1 MSIMQKETYKVLLA
15 DAQFLIRFALKEL
28 LKETNTFLVIGE
40 AGNEA
45 ELNRLITKTPPD
57 IIVIDYNQPGFFSIE
72 SIKHLIDQ
80 HPTIELL
87 VISSDENKENIYDV
101 INSGVLRFLTKKC
114 DAHEINEAFRAI
126 IRGEKFFCSSIFNF
140 IFEMSFSQN
149 SYSSNPLPL
158 SARELEIVQL
168 IAKGLIA
175 KEISKKLNLST
186 HTVYTH
192 RKNIMEK
199 LKLKRSSEL
208 VLFAINKGLLL

>member
-1 MSIMQKETYKVLLA
+1 MQEETYKVLLA

-28 LKETNTFLVIGE
+28 LKETNTFQVIGE

-45 ELNRLITKTPPD
+45 ELNSFIAKTPPD

-72 SIKHLIDQ
+72 SIKNLKEQ

-87 VISSDENKENIYDV
+87 VISSDDNKENIYDV

-126 IRGEKFFCSSIFNF
+126 IRGEKFFCASIFNF

-149 SYSSNPLPL
+149 NYSSNPLPL

-168 IAKGLIA
+168 IAQGLVA
-175 KEISKKLNLST
+175 KEIGKKLNLST

-199 LKLKRSSEL
+199 LKLRRSSEL
-208 VLFAINKGLLL
+208 VLFAVNKGLLL

>member
-1 MSIMQKETYKVLLA
+1 MQEETYKVLLA

-28 LKETNTFLVIGE
+28 LKETNTFQVIGE

-45 ELNRLITKTPPD
+45 ELNSFIAKTPPD

-72 SIKHLIDQ
+72 SIKNVKEQ

-87 VISSDENKENIYDV
+87 VISSDDNKENIYDV

-126 IRGEKFFCSSIFNF
+126 IRGEKFFCASIFNF

-149 SYSSNPLPL
+149 NYSSNPLPL

-168 IAKGLIA
+168 IAQGLVA
-175 KEISKKLNLST
+175 KEISRKLNLST

-199 LKLKRSSEL
+199 LKLRRSSEL
-208 VLFAINKGLLL
+208 VLFAVNKGLLL

>member
-1 MSIMQKETYKVLLA
+1 MQEETYKVLLA

-72 SIKHLIDQ
+72 SIKYLIEQ

-199 LKLKRSSEL
+199 LKLRRSSEL

>member
-1 MSIMQKETYKVLLA
+1 MQEETYKVLLA

-28 LKETNTFLVIGE
+28 LKETNTFQVIGE

-45 ELNRLITKTPPD
+45 ELNSFIAKTTPD

-72 SIKHLIDQ
+72 SIKNVKEQ

-87 VISSDENKENIYDV
+87 VISSDDNKENIYDV

-126 IRGEKFFCSSIFNF
+126 IRGEKFFCASIFNF

-149 SYSSNPLPL
+149 NYSSNPLPL

-168 IAKGLIA
+168 IAQGLVA
-175 KEISKKLNLST
+175 KEIGRKLNLST

-199 LKLKRSSEL
+199 LKLRRSSEL
-208 VLFAINKGLLL
+208 VLFAVNKGLIL

>member
-1 MSIMQKETYKVLLA
+1 MQEETYKVLLA

-28 LKETNTFLVIGE
+28 LKETNTFQVIGE

-45 ELNRLITKTPPD
+45 ELNSFIAKTTPD

-72 SIKHLIDQ
+72 SIKNVKEQ

-87 VISSDENKENIYDV
+87 VISSDDNKENIYDI

-126 IRGEKFFCSSIFNF
+126 IRGEKFFCASIFNF

-149 SYSSNPLPL
+149 NYSSNPLPL

-168 IAKGLIA
+168 IAQGLVA
-175 KEISKKLNLST
+175 KEIGKKLNLST

-199 LKLKRSSEL
+199 LKLRRSSEL
-208 VLFAINKGLLL
+208 VLFAVNKGLLL

>member
-1 MSIMQKETYKVLLA
+1 MQEETYKVLLA

-28 LKETNTFLVIGE
+28 LKETNTFQVIGE

-45 ELNRLITKTPPD
+45 ELNSFIAKTPPD

-72 SIKHLIDQ
+72 SIKNLKEQ

-87 VISSDENKENIYDV
+87 VISSDDNKENIYDV
-101 INSGVLRFLTKKC
+101 INSGVLLFLTKKC
-114 DAHEINEAFRAI
+114 YAHEINEAFRAI
-126 IRGEKFFCSSIFNF
+126 IRGEKFFCASIFNF

-149 SYSSNPLPL
+149 NYSSNPLPL

-168 IAKGLIA
+168 IAQGLVA
-175 KEISKKLNLST
+175 KEIGKKLNLST

-208 VLFAINKGLLL
+208 VLFAVNKGLLL

>member
-1 MSIMQKETYKVLLA
+1 MQKETYKVVLA

-40 AGNEA
+40 VGNEA
-45 ELNRLITKTPPD
+45 ELNKIIAEMPPD

-72 SIKHLIDQ
+72 SIKNIKLA
-80 HPTIELL
+80 HPTIEFL
-87 VISSDENKENIYDV
+87 VISSDTNKENIYDV
-101 INSGVLRFLTKKC
+101 INAGVLRFLTKKC
-114 DAHEINEAFRAI
+114 DAREIKEAFKAI
-126 IRGEKFFCSSIFNF
+126 TNGEKFFCTNIFNF
-140 IFEMSFSQN
+140 IFDMSFSQN

-168 IAKGLIA
+168 IAQGLVA
-175 KEISKKLNLST
+175 KEISRKLNLST

-199 LKLKRSSEL
+199 LKLKRGSEL
-208 VLFAINKGLLL
+208 VLFAVNNGLLL

>member
-1 MSIMQKETYKVLLA
+1 MQEETYKVLLA
-15 DAQFLIRFALKEL
+15 DAQFLIRFALTEL
-28 LKETNTFLVIGE
+28 LKKTNTFSVIGE

-45 ELNRLITKTPPD
+45 ELNKIIAETPPD
-57 IIVIDYNQPGFFSIE
+57 IIVIDYNQPGFFSVQ
-72 SIKHLIDQ
+72 SIKNIKEQ

-87 VISSDENKENIYDV
+87 VISSDDNKENIYDV

-114 DAHEINEAFRAI
+114 DAHEINEAFRAV
-126 IRGEKFFCSSIFNF
+126 IRGEKFFCASIFNF

-149 SYSSNPLPL
+149 NYSSNPLPL

-168 IAKGLIA
+168 IAQGLVA
-175 KEISKKLNLST
+175 KEIGRKLNLST

-199 LKLKRSSEL
+199 LKLRRSSEL
-208 VLFAINKGLLL
+208 VLFAVNKGLLL

>member
-1 MSIMQKETYKVLLA
+1 MQEETYKVLLA

-28 LKETNTFLVIGE
+28 LKKTNTFSVIGE

-45 ELNRLITKTPPD
+45 ELNKIIAETPPD
-57 IIVIDYNQPGFFSIE
+57 IIVIDYNQPGFFSVQ
-72 SIKHLIDQ
+72 SIKNIKEQ

-87 VISSDENKENIYDV
+87 VISSDDNKENIYDV
-101 INSGVLRFLTKKC
+101 IKSGVLRFLTKKC
-114 DAHEINEAFRAI
+114 DAHEINEAFRAV
-126 IRGEKFFCSSIFNF
+126 IRGEKFFCASIFNF

-149 SYSSNPLPL
+149 NYSSNPLPL

-168 IAKGLIA
+168 IAQGLVA
-175 KEISKKLNLST
+175 KEIGKKLNLST

-199 LKLKRSSEL
+199 LKLRRSSEL
-208 VLFAINKGLLL
+208 VLFAVNKGLLL

>member
-1 MSIMQKETYKVLLA
+1 MQEETYKVLLA

-28 LKETNTFLVIGE
+28 LKETNTFQVIGE

-45 ELNRLITKTPPD
+45 ELNSFIAKTPPD

-72 SIKHLIDQ
+72 SIKNVKEQ

-87 VISSDENKENIYDV
+87 VISSDDNKENIYDV

-126 IRGEKFFCSSIFNF
+126 IRGEKFFCASIFNF

-149 SYSSNPLPL
+149 NYSSNPLPL

-168 IAKGLIA
+168 IAQGLVA
-175 KEISKKLNLST
+175 KEIGRKLNLST

-199 LKLKRSSEL
+199 LKLRRSSEL
-208 VLFAINKGLLL
+208 VLFAVNKGLLL

>member
-1 MSIMQKETYKVLLA
+1 MQEETYKVLLA

-72 SIKHLIDQ
+72 SVKHLIDQ

>member
-1 MSIMQKETYKVLLA
+1 MQEETYKVLLA

-199 LKLKRSSEL
+199 LKLRRSSEL

>member
-1 MSIMQKETYKVLLA
+1 MQEETYKVLLA

-28 LKETNTFLVIGE
+28 LKETNTFQVIGE

-45 ELNRLITKTPPD
+45 ELNSFIAKTPPD

-72 SIKHLIDQ
+72 SIKNVKEQ
-80 HPTIELL
+80 YPTIELL
-87 VISSDENKENIYDV
+87 VISSDDNKENIYDV

-126 IRGEKFFCSSIFNF
+126 IRGEKFFCASIFNF

-149 SYSSNPLPL
+149 NYSSNPLPL

-168 IAKGLIA
+168 IAQGLVA
-175 KEISKKLNLST
+175 KEIGKKLNLST

-208 VLFAINKGLLL
+208 VLFAVNKGLLF

>member
-1 MSIMQKETYKVLLA
+1 MQEETYKVLLA
-15 DAQFLIRFALKEL
+15 DAQFLIRFALQEL
-28 LKETNTFLVIGE
+28 LKETNTFQVIGE

-45 ELNRLITKTPPD
+45 ELNSFIAKTTPD

-72 SIKHLIDQ
+72 SIKNVKEQ

-87 VISSDENKENIYDV
+87 VISSDDNKENIYDV

-126 IRGEKFFCSSIFNF
+126 IRGEKFFCASIFNF

-149 SYSSNPLPL
+149 NYSSNPLPL

-168 IAKGLIA
+168 IAQGLVA
-175 KEISKKLNLST
+175 KEIGKKLNLST

-208 VLFAINKGLLL
+208 VLFAVNKGLLL

>member
-1 MSIMQKETYKVLLA
+1 MQEETYKVLLA

-28 LKETNTFLVIGE
+28 LKETNTFQVIGE
-40 AGNEA
+40 AGNED
-45 ELNRLITKTPPD
+45 ELNSFIAKTTPD

-72 SIKHLIDQ
+72 SIKNLKEQ

-87 VISSDENKENIYDV
+87 VISSDDNKENIYDV

-126 IRGEKFFCSSIFNF
+126 IRGEKFFCASIFNF

-149 SYSSNPLPL
+149 NYSSNPLPL

-168 IAKGLIA
+168 IAQGLVA
-175 KEISKKLNLST
+175 KEIGRKLNLST

-199 LKLKRSSEL
+199 LKLRRSSEL
-208 VLFAINKGLLL
+208 VLFAVNKGLLL

>member
-1 MSIMQKETYKVLLA
+1 MQEETYKVLLA

-28 LKETNTFLVIGE
+28 LKETNTFSVIGE

-45 ELNRLITKTPPD
+45 ELNKIIAETPPD
-57 IIVIDYNQPGFFSIE
+57 IIVIDYNQPGFFSVE
-72 SIKHLIDQ
+72 SIKNIKEQ

-87 VISSDENKENIYDV
+87 VISSDDNKENIYDV

-126 IRGEKFFCSSIFNF
+126 IRGEKFFCASIFNF

-149 SYSSNPLPL
+149 NYSSNPLPL

-168 IAKGLIA
+168 IAQGLVA
-175 KEISKKLNLST
+175 KEIGKKLNLST

-199 LKLKRSSEL
+199 LKLRRSSEL
-208 VLFAINKGLLL
+208 VLFAVNKGLLL

>member
-1 MSIMQKETYKVLLA
+1 MHKETYKVLLA

-28 LKETNTFLVIGE
+28 LKETNTFQVIGE

-45 ELNRLITKTPPD
+45 ELNSFIAKTPPD

-72 SIKHLIDQ
+72 SIKNLKEQ

-87 VISSDENKENIYDV
+87 VISSDDNKENIYDV

-126 IRGEKFFCSSIFNF
+126 IRGEKFFCASIFNF

-149 SYSSNPLPL
+149 NYSSNPLPL

-168 IAKGLIA
+168 IAQGLVA
-175 KEISKKLNLST
+175 KEIGKKLNLST

-208 VLFAINKGLLL
+208 VLFAVNKGLLL

>member
-1 MSIMQKETYKVLLA
+1 MQEETYKVLLA

-28 LKETNTFLVIGE
+28 LKETNTFRVIGE

-45 ELNRLITKTPPD
+45 ELNSFIAKTPPD

-72 SIKHLIDQ
+72 SIKNLKEQ

-87 VISSDENKENIYDV
+87 VISSDDNKENIYDV

-126 IRGEKFFCSSIFNF
+126 IRGEKFFCASIFNF

-149 SYSSNPLPL
+149 NYSSNPLPL

-168 IAKGLIA
+168 IAQGLVA
-175 KEISKKLNLST
+175 KEIGKKLNLST

-208 VLFAINKGLLL
+208 VLFAVNKGLLL

>member
-1 MSIMQKETYKVLLA
+1 MQEETYKVLLA

-45 ELNRLITKTPPD
+45 ELIRFITKTPPD

-72 SIKHLIDQ
+72 SIKNVKEL

-101 INSGVLRFLTKKC
+101 INLGVLRFLTKKC
-114 DAHEINEAFRAI
+114 DAHEINEALRAI
-126 IRGEKFFCSSIFNF
+126 IRGEKFFCASIFNF

-149 SYSSNPLPL
+149 NYSTNPLPL

-168 IAKGLIA
+168 IAQGLVA

-199 LKLKRSSEL
+199 LKLRRSSEL
-208 VLFAINKGLLL
+208 VLFAVNKGLLL

>member
-1 MSIMQKETYKVLLA
+1 MQEETYKVLLA

-28 LKETNTFLVIGE
+28 LKETNTFQVIGE

-45 ELNRLITKTPPD
+45 ELNSFIAKTPPD

-72 SIKHLIDQ
+72 SIKNVKEQ

-87 VISSDENKENIYDV
+87 VISSDDNKENIYDV

-126 IRGEKFFCSSIFNF
+126 MRGEKFFCASIFNF

-149 SYSSNPLPL
+149 NYSSNPLPL

-168 IAKGLIA
+168 IAQGLVA
-175 KEISKKLNLST
+175 KEIGKKLNLST

-199 LKLKRSSEL
+199 LKLRRSSEL
-208 VLFAINKGLLL
+208 VLFAVNKGLLL

>member
-1 MSIMQKETYKVLLA
+1 MQEETYKVLLA

-28 LKETNTFLVIGE
+28 LKETNTFSVIGE

-45 ELNRLITKTPPD
+45 ELNKIIAETPPD
-57 IIVIDYNQPGFFSIE
+57 IIVIDYNQPGFFSVE
-72 SIKHLIDQ
+72 SIKNIKEQ

-87 VISSDENKENIYDV
+87 VISSDDNKENIYDV

-126 IRGEKFFCSSIFNF
+126 IRGEKFFCASIFNF

-149 SYSSNPLPL
+149 NYSSNPLPL

-168 IAKGLIA
+168 IAQGLVA
-175 KEISKKLNLST
+175 KEIGKKLNLST

-199 LKLKRSSEL
+199 LKFRRSSEL
-208 VLFAINKGLLL
+208 VLFAVNKGLLL

>member
-1 MSIMQKETYKVLLA
+1 MQEETYKVLLA

-28 LKETNTFLVIGE
+28 LKETNTFSVIGE

-45 ELNRLITKTPPD
+45 ELNKIIAETPPD
-57 IIVIDYNQPGFFSIE
+57 IIVIDYNQPGFFSVE
-72 SIKHLIDQ
+72 SIKNIKEQ

-87 VISSDENKENIYDV
+87 VISSDDNKENIYDV

-126 IRGEKFFCSSIFNF
+126 IRGEKFFCASIFNF

-149 SYSSNPLPL
+149 NYSSNPLPL

-168 IAKGLIA
+168 IAQGLVA
-175 KEISKKLNLST
+175 KEIGKKLNLST

-199 LKLKRSSEL
+199 LKLRRSSEL

>member
-1 MSIMQKETYKVLLA
+1 MQEETYKVLLA

-72 SIKHLIDQ
+72 SVKHLIDQ

-199 LKLKRSSEL
+199 LKLRRSSEL
-208 VLFAINKGLLL
+208 VLFAVNKGLLL

>member
-1 MSIMQKETYKVLLA
+1 MQKETYKVLLA

-28 LKETNTFLVIGE
+28 LKETKTFPVIGE

-72 SIKHLIDQ
+72 SVKHLIDQ

>member
-1 MSIMQKETYKVLLA
+1 MHEETYKVLLA

-28 LKETNTFLVIGE
+28 LKDTNTFIVIGE
-40 AGNEA
+40 AGNDA
-45 ELNRLITKTPPD
+45 ELNKIIVETPPD

-72 SIKHLIDQ
+72 SIKNIKQQ

-101 INSGVLRFLTKKC
+101 INAGVLRFLTKKC

-126 IRGEKFFCSSIFNF
+126 IKGDKFFCASIFNF

-149 SYSSNPLPL
+149 NYASNPLPL

-168 IAKGLIA
+168 IAQGLVA

-199 LKLKRSSEL
+199 LKLRRSSEL
-208 VLFAINKGLLL
+208 VLFAVNKGLLL

>member
-1 MSIMQKETYKVLLA
+1 MQEETYKVLLA

-28 LKETNTFLVIGE
+28 LKETNTFQVIGE

-45 ELNRLITKTPPD
+45 ELNSFIAKTTPD

-72 SIKHLIDQ
+72 SIKNVKEQ

-87 VISSDENKENIYDV
+87 VISSDDNKENIYDV

-126 IRGEKFFCSSIFNF
+126 IRGEKFFCASIFNF

-149 SYSSNPLPL
+149 NYSSNPLPL

-168 IAKGLIA
+168 IAQGLVA
-175 KEISKKLNLST
+175 KEIGKKLNLST

-199 LKLKRSSEL
+199 LKLRRSSEL
-208 VLFAINKGLLL
+208 VLFSVNKGLLL

>member
-28 LKETNTFLVIGE
+28 LKETNTFQVIGE

-199 LKLKRSSEL
+199 LKLRRSSEL

>member
-1 MSIMQKETYKVLLA
+1 MQKETYKVLLA

-28 LKETNTFLVIGE
+28 LKETNTFQVIGE

-45 ELNRLITKTPPD
+45 ELNSFIAKTPPD

-72 SIKHLIDQ
+72 SIKNVKEQ

-87 VISSDENKENIYDV
+87 VISSDDNKENIYDV

-126 IRGEKFFCSSIFNF
+126 MRGEKFFCASIFNF

-149 SYSSNPLPL
+149 NYSSNPLPL

-168 IAKGLIA
+168 IAQGLVA
-175 KEISKKLNLST
+175 KEIGNKLNLST

-192 RKNIMEK
+192 RKNIM
-199 LKLKRSSEL
+199 
-208 VLFAINKGLLL
+208 